1 MSISLLQLYQPEY
14 NFKTIQNAYDAVNL
28 KAPLSYT
35 LKQLGA
41 DLFAGKIGLYMS
53 NDTLLIVRIDNY
65 DVGSKKI
72 MFIILAYSVN
82 GDALEMYRQQ
92 VMTLAKELGCSTI
105 QWQSPR
111 MYTRAVEGARVKEWL
126 YELDI

>member
-1 MSISLLQLYQPEY
+1 MSASLLHLCQPEY
-14 NFKTIQNAYDAVNL
+14 NFQSIKNAYDAVNL

-53 NDTLLIVRIDNY
+53 NDTLLIVRIDKY
-65 DVGSKKI
+65 DVGPKKI
-72 MFIILAYSVN
+72 MFIIMAYSVN
-82 GDALEMYRQQ
+82 GDAMEMYRQQ
-92 VMTLAKELGCSTI
+92 VRTLAKELGCSTI

-111 MYTRAVEGARVKEWL
+111 MYTKAVEGSRVKEWL

>member
-1 MSISLLQLYQPEY
+1 MSASLLQLHQPEY
-14 NFKTIQNAYDAVNL
+14 NFQSIKNAYDAVNL
-28 KAPLSYT
+28 KVTLSYT
-35 LKQLGA
+35 LKQLGL

-92 VMTLAKELGCSTI
+92 VRTLAKELGCSTI

-111 MYTRAVEGARVKEWL
+111 MYTRAVEGSRVKEWL